1 MSRSTDH
8 LYVVSGEEEYD
19 QAEKSAPGES
29 TDERADGDERARHLA
44 VSTAE
49 PD

>member
-19 QAEKSAPGES
+19 QAEKNEPVEL
-29 TDERADGDERARHLA
+29 RAQEKDDPVPPSVVR
-44 VSTAE
+44 VK
-49 PD
+49 P